1 MSSTFNFKNPEATN
15 LLGALFDKSGLL
27 LTFINKGGTKQMV
40 DIFERISLNNATN
53 EPIFVGLALAG
64 GLAAAPPPAILV
76 KIFLYS
82 RIGHNLAFAFMP
94 VTKSAV
100 PRTTCYVTGA
110 GVTGL
115 VAAIVYIS
123 CAKSSKAVVRRQN
136 IASVAP
142 RGKLS
147 HELLR
152 ARSTQ
157 SSSSKTRSTR
167 HVSLSVSHRLWARIR
182 VLMGSPRCAGI
193 SRSSP

>member
-1 MSSTFNFKNPEATN
+1 MPSEYQTAVITCAAVLGIKTVVVALATVRARIMSSTFNFKNPEATN

-76 KIFLYS
+76 KTFLCA

-100 PRTTCYVTGA
+100 PRTSCYVTGA

-115 VAAIVYIS
+115 VAAM
-123 CAKSSKAVVRRQN
+123 
-136 IASVAP
+136 
-142 RGKLS
+142 
-147 HELLR
+147 LL
-152 ARSTQ
+152 A
-157 SSSSKTRSTR
+157 
-167 HVSLSVSHRLWARIR
+167 A
-182 VLMGSPRCAGI
+182 
-193 SRSSP
+193 

>member
-1 MSSTFNFKNPEATN
+1 MPSEYQTAVITCAAVLGIKTVVVALATVRARIMSSTFNFKNPEATN

-53 EPIFVGLALAG
+53 EPIFVALALAG

-76 KIFLYS
+76 KTFLYA

-100 PRTTCYVTGA
+100 PRTSCYVTGA

-115 VAAIVYIS
+115 VAAM
-123 CAKSSKAVVRRQN
+123 
-136 IASVAP
+136 
-142 RGKLS
+142 
-147 HELLR
+147 LL
-152 ARSTQ
+152 A
-157 SSSSKTRSTR
+157 
-167 HVSLSVSHRLWARIR
+167 A
-182 VLMGSPRCAGI
+182 
-193 SRSSP
+193 